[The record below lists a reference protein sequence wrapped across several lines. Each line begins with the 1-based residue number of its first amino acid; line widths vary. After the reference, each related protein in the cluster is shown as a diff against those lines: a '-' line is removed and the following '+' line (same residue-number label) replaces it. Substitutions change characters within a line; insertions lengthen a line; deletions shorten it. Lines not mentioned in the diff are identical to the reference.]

1 MEISGKTRIC
11 GVIGDPIEHTLSPVM
26 HNAAFKHLGLDFAYL
41 AFRVEKAELKNAIKG
56 MRSLGIHGLNVTMPH
71 KVKVIKYLDNV
82 DSAVNFIGAAN
93 TILNDAGKLLGFN
106 TDGIG
111 AIRAL
116 EENAVKIVGK
126 RMLLLGA
133 GGAAKAIAFSAAEY
147 LDELVILNR
156 NFGKAKRIAEILRRN
171 FNKKI
176 IADALS
182 QNNIKEHLKN
192 SDILI
197 NATPVGMHPNEN
209 QSLVAMEW
217 LRPDIYVMDIIYDP
231 VETKLLKDAKK
242 IGAKVISGIEMLIH
256 QGAASFEIW
265 TGQQAPIKI
274 MKEAVLQKLME
285 ENSNC

>member
-41 AFRVEKAELKNAIKG
+41 AFRVKKTELKNAIKG

-71 KVKVIKYLDNV
+71 KVEVIKYLDDV

-116 EENAVKIVGK
+116 EENAVKIDGK

-242 IGAKVISGIEMLIH
+242 VGAKVISGIEMLIH

-265 TGQQAPIKI
+265 TGRQAPIKI
-274 MKEAVLQKLME
+274 MKEAVLRKLRE

>member
-1 MEISGKTRIC
+1 MGISGRTRIC
-11 GVIGDPIEHTLSPVM
+11 GVIGDPIEHTLSPIM

-71 KVKVIKYLDNV
+71 KSEVIKYLDDV
-82 DSAVNFIGAAN
+82 DSTANFIGAAN

-116 EENAVKIVGK
+116 EENGVKIEGK
-126 RMLLLGA
+126 KMLLLGA
-133 GGAAKAIAFSAAEY
+133 GGAAKAIAFSAAEH

-156 NFGKAKRIAEILRRN
+156 NVGKAKGIAEGLRRK

-176 IADALS
+176 TADSLS
-182 QNNIKEHLKN
+182 QDAIKENLKN
-192 SDILI
+192 SDILV
-197 NATPVGMHPNEN
+197 NATSVGMHPNEN
-209 QSLVAMEW
+209 QSLIAKEW
-217 LRPDIYVMDIIYDP
+217 LKPDIYVMDIIYNP
-231 VETKLLKDAKK
+231 IETKLLKNAKEM
-242 IGAKVISGIEMLIH
+242 GSKVISGIEMLIH

-265 TGQQAPIKI
+265 TGRRAPIKI
-274 MKEAVLQKLME
+274 MKDAILRRLME

>member
-1 MEISGKTRIC
+1 
-11 GVIGDPIEHTLSPVM
+11 M
-26 HNAAFKHLGLDFAYL
+26 HNAAFAHLGLDFAYL
-41 AFRVEKAELKNAIKG
+41 AFRVGKAELKNAIRG

-71 KVKVIKYLDNV
+71 KNEVIKYLDSV
-82 DSAVNFIGAAN
+82 DSTVNFIGAVN

-116 EENAVKIVGK
+116 KENGVKIDGK

-133 GGAAKAIAFSAAEY
+133 GGAAKAIAFSAAED

-156 NFGKAKRIAEILRRN
+156 NVGKAKRIAEVLCRR

-176 IADALS
+176 MADSLS
-182 QNNIKEHLKN
+182 QDNIKESLKN
-192 SDILI
+192 SDILV
-197 NATPVGMHPNEN
+197 NATSVGMRPNEN
-209 QSLVAMEW
+209 QSLIAKEW
-217 LRPDIYVMDIIYDP
+217 LRPDIYVMDIIYNP
-231 VETKLLKDAKK
+231 IETKLLKDAKE
-242 IGAKVISGIEMLIH
+242 IGSKVISGIEMLIQ

-265 TGQQAPIKI
+265 TGRRAPIKI
-274 MKEAVLQKLME
+274 MKEAALRKLME